1 MKHFKVHATIVI
13 VLLFGAAACN
23 IPVGPQPIIPQQTPD
38 LTITALFEFI
48 TTAQA
53 EQTNVAVPTSAP
65 PTETASVTPPPVQ
78 ATATTSAPPTPTNT
92 ALPTD
97 TKVPT
102 KAVSSG
108 GRERSGSSVIA
119 YYIQKEPTIDGVF
132 DEWDFD
138 RYSVSRVVYGDN
150 RWNGNDDLSAT
161 LMIGWDDYY
170 LYLAARVKD
179 DIYVQKA
186 SGKNLFKGDS
196 IEILLDANVS
206 RDYNDNDLSNDD
218 YQIGISPGQSTPSD
232 DIETYLWYPSSKAGE
247 YTSIK
252 AAALPTD
259 DGYRIEAKIPW
270 EIFGITPDIGK
281 HFGFAFSVSD
291 NDKSSENV
299 QQSMVSN
306 VSTRHLTDPTTWG
319 DLTLEGRR

>member
-1 MKHFKVHATIVI
+1 M
-13 VLLFGAAACN
+13 
-23 IPVGPQPIIPQQTPD
+23 
-38 LTITALFEFI
+38 TAH
-48 TTAQA
+48 
-53 EQTNVAVPTSAP
+53 
-65 PTETASVTPPPVQ
+65 
-78 ATATTSAPPTPTNT
+78 
-92 ALPTD
+92 
-97 TKVPT
+97 
-102 KAVSSG
+102 
-108 GRERSGSSVIA
+108 
-119 YYIQKEPTIDGVF
+119 YIQKEPTIDGVF
-132 DEWDFD
+132 DEWNLD
-138 RYSVSRVVYGDN
+138 RYSVSSVVYGDD
-150 RWNGNDDLSAT
+150 RWNGNDDLSST

-196 IEILLDANVS
+196 IELLLDVNVS
-206 RDYNDNDLSNDD
+206 RDYNDHNLSGDD

-232 DIETYLWYPSSKAGE
+232 DIETYLWYPASKAGE
-247 YTSIK
+247 YQTIK

-306 VSTRHLTDPTTWG
+306 VSNRHLTDPTTWG
-319 DLTLEGRR
+319 DLLLDGRK

>member
-1 MKHFKVHATIVI
+1 MKHFKVHPTIVI

-53 EQTNVAVPTSAP
+53 EPTNVAVPTSAP

-102 KAVSSG
+102 KVVSSG
-108 GRERSGSSVIA
+108 GRERSGSGVIA